1 MKLTPGEKTFFAIVA
16 LSALW
21 VGAWAYI
28 EPALVQNG
36 IPWSAPQFHARLT
49 GAAYLSA
56 FVFCVMSASAR
67 SYAEVR
73 IVLSMIAIWTL
84 VLLIV
89 TPFYLTLDDYDR
101 EPIWIWL
108 GALVIYLVIAPWL
121 MFVHQGSYA
130 EPGAVP
136 PMWARLYFLLQ
147 ALILIVGAVLLLAL
161 PGVMI
166 RIWPWDLTP
175 QLARLH
181 GAPVLCFGVA
191 SFQLA
196 RVRRYREIRIP
207 VAGMLVFA
215 VAVLVASAIHREMFA
230 SASPAMIAWFAGF
243 AIAALILAF
252 LFVQSGRKSA
262 APAPPPV
269 SDQSELALEP
279 SGDSQPR

>member
-1 MKLTPGEKTFFAIVA
+1 M
-16 LSALW
+16 
-21 VGAWAYI
+21 
-28 EPALVQNG
+28 
-36 IPWSAPQFHARLT
+36 
-49 GAAYLSA
+49 
-56 FVFCVMSASAR
+56 
-67 SYAEVR
+67 
-73 IVLSMIAIWTL
+73 
-84 VLLIV
+84 
-89 TPFYLTLDDYDR
+89 
-101 EPIWIWL
+101 
-108 GALVIYLVIAPWL
+108 
-121 MFVHQGSYA
+121 
-130 EPGAVP
+130 P

-269 SDQSELALEP
+269 SDQSGLALEP

>member
-1 MKLTPGEKTFFAIVA
+1 MKLTPGEKAFFAIVA
-16 LSALW
+16 LSSLW

-36 IPWSAPQFHARLT
+36 IPWSVPQFHARLI

-108 GALVIYLVIAPWL
+108 GALVIYLVIAPWV
-121 MFVHQGSYA
+121 MFVHQGFYA
-130 EPGAVP
+130 DPGAAP

-147 ALILIVGAVLLLAL
+147 ALILIAGAVLLLAL

-175 QLARLH
+175 QLARIH
-181 GAPVLCFGVA
+181 AAPVLCFGVA

-230 SASPAMIAWFAGF
+230 SGSPAMIAWFAGF

-262 APAPPPV
+262 APAAPPV
-269 SDQSELALEP
+269 SDQAELALEP